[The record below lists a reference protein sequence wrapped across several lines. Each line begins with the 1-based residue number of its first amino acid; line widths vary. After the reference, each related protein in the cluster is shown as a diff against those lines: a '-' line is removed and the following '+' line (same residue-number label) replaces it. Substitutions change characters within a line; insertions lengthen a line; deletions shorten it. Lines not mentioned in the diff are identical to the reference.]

1 MHDTQQRKENLSL
14 GELFAELSRESTT
27 LVRQE
32 IALAKTEM
40 IQKASRVGKDIG
52 FLLVGGAVV
61 YAGFLA
67 IMGAVILL
75 LGALIPWWLA
85 ALLVGVIVAG
95 VGYGLV
101 QKGRDA
107 LTHEELAPRG
117 TLDELKESAEWAKEQ
132 TK

>member
-1 MHDTQQRKENLSL
+1 MHDAQQRKENLSL

-107 LTHEELAPRG
+107 LTHEDLAPRQ